1 MASAVDPV
9 DLINIERRLLTLEA
23 NTNKFNLNRKE
34 NLRRLQE
41 QKNNCYT
48 EIKAFRQDLN
58 MFLDKLE
65 QAFCQELSSLEE
77 KQRENILYVAN
88 ILGKVNH
95 TVVTLKANLSTLREV
110 KNSATSAYDNSLKKL
125 KSDLRM
131 NESLV
136 YIDLFHDSGGRDL
149 DLNMSLN
156 PYLKTL
162 TSDISSLGD
171 VYIARGP
178 TGIQFDEHEQKKT
191 VMVDTEMSEDS
202 KSEKIDREDGNK
214 EKGSKDVSMF
224 IVQSQENSELICN
237 VKQEPIEDCQN
248 TTEQDDSELI
258 CNVKQEP
265 IEDCPITSE
274 PLPSIMSVPLSNVLQ
289 SQAIPVTCTT
299 PYVIGPL
306 TSAIPAPFVMPAK
319 VSSAPTMQFPVPIQS
334 ANNRPRAP
342 APAKSPMA
350 GTQPYLIRFLP
361 MDKNSTIIRRFP
373 IVPVMPGSKNAPT
386 CLATCNQLP
395 VTQLQMALQT
405 IDQSNHSNLTLVN
418 AQGNIQNTAALQIDN
433 ELKQCDQQ
441 LIKLEALSPQPCKS
455 PELVQPPSMEE
466 LLSEIEKNNED
477 DQPPKKK
484 RGRFLRMTDEDMEEL
499 QEANFESKSTQ
510 SNTKWGV
517 KMFQEWSKET
527 SGEETDLEHV
537 SVEELNEKLKYFY
550 AETKP
555 IIKSNDNISHR
566 QTNPAMYTK
575 HTMKNVRAALNRHFK
590 NIKRDFDIVR
600 DSAFKESNALLDAK
614 IKILEKKGLLT
625 GIKHRENIDK
635 EEMKLLCKYVYR
647 SSCSALSLRQS
658 VWFCITINFLS
669 LTQENQKELKIDS
682 FDFNTDADGTEY
694 VVINRETINSFNCR
708 DLEKERM
715 CASPLK
721 AFCPIAGL
729 RLLIRKTD
737 PNATFL
743 FNRLSREVITSA
755 IEQEV
760 NIWYYAKTVSKRV
773 LKLLMSD
780 ICKSAGCKSVY
791 TSGCLHDTAIFSKQD
806 QDFRALMYN
815 L

>member
-1 MASAVDPV
+1 MASAVDPL
-9 DLINIERRLLTLEA
+9 DLITIERRLLTLEA
-23 NTNKFNLNRKE
+23 NTNKFNLNRNE

-48 EIKAFRQDLN
+48 EIKAFRKDLDT
-58 MFLDKLE
+58 FLDKIE
-65 QAFCQELSSLEE
+65 QAFHQELRSLEE
-77 KQRENILYVAN
+77 EQRDDILYVVN
-88 ILGKVNH
+88 ILGKVNQ
-95 TVVTLKANLSTLREV
+95 TVVTLKEMLREI
-110 KNSATSAYDNSLKKL
+110 KNSASTAYDESLEKLKK
-125 KSDLRM
+125 DLSE
-131 NESLV
+131 NENLV
-136 YIDLFHDSGGRDL
+136 YIKLFHSSGGRDL
-149 DLNMSLN
+149 DLNISLN

-178 TGIQFDEHEQKKT
+178 TGIQFDEHGAKKK
-191 VMVDTEMSEDS
+191 VMVDKEMTKDFQ
-202 KSEKIDREDGNK
+202 SEKIERENGNK
-214 EKGSKDVSMF
+214 EKHEKGSKDVSMF
-224 IVQSQENSELICN
+224 IVQSQENSELIGK
-237 VKQEPIEDCQN
+237 VKQEPIEDCPN
-248 TTEQDDSELI
+248 TTEQEDSELI
-258 CNVKQEP
+258 CKVKQEP
-265 IEDCPITSE
+265 IEDCPITTCTTE
-274 PLPSIMSVPLSNVLQ
+274 PLPSIMSLPLSKVTQ
-289 SQAIPVTCTT
+289 SQAIPIACTT
-299 PYVIGPL
+299 PYIIGPL
-306 TSAIPAPFVMPAK
+306 TSAIHAPFVMPAK

-361 MDKNSTIIRRFP
+361 IDKNSTIIRRFP
-373 IVPVMPGSKNAPT
+373 IVMPGSKNAPT
-386 CLATCNQLP
+386 CMTTCNQLP
-395 VTQLQMALQT
+395 VTQLQMALQA
-405 IDQSNHSNLTLVN
+405 IDQPSHSNLTLVN
-418 AQGNIQNTAALQIDN
+418 AQGNIQNTAALQIDS
-433 ELKQCDQQ
+433 ELKQCEQQ
-441 LIKLEALSPQPCKS
+441 SVKLEALSPQPCKS
-455 PELVQPPSMEE
+455 PERVQPPSMEE

-527 SGEETDLEHV
+527 SGEETDLENV

-555 IIKSNDNISHR
+555 MTKSNESISH
-566 QTNPAMYTK
+566 TNPAIYTK
-575 HTMKNVRAALNRHFK
+575 HSMKNIRAALNRHFK
-590 NIKRDFDIVR
+590 NIKRDFDIVK

-625 GIKHRENIDK
+625 GCKHRENIDK
-635 EEMKLLCKYVYR
+635 EEMKLLCRYVYQ
-647 SSCSALSLRQS
+647 SSCTALSLRQS
-658 VWFCITINFLS
+658 VWFCIMINFLS
-669 LTQENQKELKIDS
+669 LTKENLKELKIDS
-682 FDFNTDADGTEY
+682 FVFNTDADGTEY
-694 VVINRETINSFNCR
+694 VVINRETLKYFNCQ

-755 IEQEV
+755 FEQEV
-760 NIWYYAKTVSKRV
+760 NIWYYAKTVSKRT

-780 ICKSAGCKSVY
+780 ICKSAGCKSLY
-791 TSGCLHDTAIFSKQD
+791 TAGCLHDTALFSKQD
-806 QDFRALMYN
+806 PDLRALMYN

>member
-1 MASAVDPV
+1 
-9 DLINIERRLLTLEA
+9 
-23 NTNKFNLNRKE
+23 
-34 NLRRLQE
+34 
-41 QKNNCYT
+41 
-48 EIKAFRQDLN
+48 
-58 MFLDKLE
+58 
-65 QAFCQELSSLEE
+65 
-77 KQRENILYVAN
+77 
-88 ILGKVNH
+88 
-95 TVVTLKANLSTLREV
+95 
-110 KNSATSAYDNSLKKL
+110 
-125 KSDLRM
+125 M

-433 ELKQCDQQ
+433 
-441 LIKLEALSPQPCKS
+441 
-455 PELVQPPSMEE
+455 VTV
-466 LLSEIEKNNED
+466 
-477 DQPPKKK
+477 
-484 RGRFLRMTDEDMEEL
+484 F
-499 QEANFESKSTQ
+499 F
-510 SNTKWGV
+510 
-517 KMFQEWSKET
+517 
-527 SGEETDLEHV
+527 
-537 SVEELNEKLKYFY
+537 
-550 AETKP
+550 
-555 IIKSNDNISHR
+555 
-566 QTNPAMYTK
+566 
-575 HTMKNVRAALNRHFK
+575 
-590 NIKRDFDIVR
+590 
-600 DSAFKESNALLDAK
+600 
-614 IKILEKKGLLT
+614 
-625 GIKHRENIDK
+625 
-635 EEMKLLCKYVYR
+635 
-647 SSCSALSLRQS
+647 
-658 VWFCITINFLS
+658 
-669 LTQENQKELKIDS
+669 
-682 FDFNTDADGTEY
+682 
-694 VVINRETINSFNCR
+694 
-708 DLEKERM
+708 
-715 CASPLK
+715 
-721 AFCPIAGL
+721 
-729 RLLIRKTD
+729 
-737 PNATFL
+737 
-743 FNRLSREVITSA
+743 SRTPHP
-755 IEQEV
+755 
-760 NIWYYAKTVSKRV
+760 T
-773 LKLLMSD
+773 
-780 ICKSAGCKSVY
+780 
-791 TSGCLHDTAIFSKQD
+791 
-806 QDFRALMYN
+806 
-815 L
+815 

>member
-1 MASAVDPV
+1 MASAVDPL
-9 DLINIERRLLTLEA
+9 DLITIERRLLTLEA
-23 NTNKFNLNRKE
+23 NTNKFNLNRNE

-48 EIKAFRQDLN
+48 EIKAFRKDLDT
-58 MFLDKLE
+58 FLDKIE
-65 QAFCQELSSLEE
+65 QAFHQELRSLEE
-77 KQRENILYVAN
+77 EQRDNILYVVN
-88 ILGKVNH
+88 ILGKVNQ
-95 TVVTLKANLSTLREV
+95 TVVTLKETLREI
-110 KNSATSAYDNSLKKL
+110 KNSASGACDESLEKLKK
-125 KSDLRM
+125 DLSE
-131 NESLV
+131 NENLV
-136 YIDLFHDSGGRDL
+136 YIKLFHSSGGRDL
-149 DLNMSLN
+149 DLNISLN

-162 TSDISSLGD
+162 SSDISSLGD

-178 TGIQFDEHEQKKT
+178 TGIQFDEHGAKKK
-191 VMVDTEMSEDS
+191 VMVDTEMTKDFQ
-202 KSEKIDREDGNK
+202 SEKIERENGNK

-224 IVQSQENSELICN
+224 IVQSQENSELIGK
-237 VKQEPIEDCQN
+237 VKQEPIEDCPN
-248 TTEQDDSELI
+248 TTEQEDSELI
-258 CNVKQEP
+258 CKVKQEP
-265 IEDCPITSE
+265 IEDCPITTCTTE
-274 PLPSIMSVPLSNVLQ
+274 PLPSIMSLPLSKVTQ
-289 SQAIPVTCTT
+289 SQAIPIACTT
-299 PYVIGPL
+299 PYIIGPL
-306 TSAIPAPFVMPAK
+306 TSAIHAPFVMPAK

-350 GTQPYLIRFLP
+350 GTQPYLIKFLP
-361 MDKNSTIIRRFP
+361 IDKNSTIIRRFP
-373 IVPVMPGSKNAPT
+373 IVMPGSKNAPT
-386 CLATCNQLP
+386 CMTTCNQLP
-395 VTQLQMALQT
+395 VTQLQMALQA
-405 IDQSNHSNLTLVN
+405 IDQPSHSNLTLVN
-418 AQGNIQNTAALQIDN
+418 AQGNIQNTAALQIDS
-433 ELKQCDQQ
+433 ELKQCEQQ
-441 LIKLEALSPQPCKS
+441 SVKLEALSPQPCKS
-455 PELVQPPSMEE
+455 PERVQPPSMEE

-527 SGEETDLEHV
+527 SGEETDLENV

-555 IIKSNDNISHR
+555 MTKSNESISH
-566 QTNPAMYTK
+566 TNPAIYTK
-575 HTMKNVRAALNRHFK
+575 HSMKNIRAALNRHFK
-590 NIKRDFDIVR
+590 NIKRDFDIVK

-625 GIKHRENIDK
+625 GCKHRENIDK
-635 EEMKLLCKYVYR
+635 EEMKLLCRYVYQ
-647 SSCSALSLRQS
+647 SSCTALSLRQS

-669 LTQENQKELKIDS
+669 LTKENLKELKIDS
-682 FDFNTDADGTEY
+682 FVFNTDADGTEY
-694 VVINRETINSFNCR
+694 VVINRETLKYFNCQ

-755 IEQEV
+755 FEHEV
-760 NIWYYAKTVSKRV
+760 NIWYYAKTVSKRT

-780 ICKSAGCKSVY
+780 ICKSAGCKSLY
-791 TSGCLHDTAIFSKQD
+791 TAGCLHDTALFSKQD
-806 QDFRALMYN
+806 PDLRALMYN